1 VIEPVVDNKIMNV
14 SGVSFSDSLLNTAVS
29 LKTMSFQSSITVAVM
44 KQIQEQQ
51 KIEAEGLL
59 KMINSTPTPGDVGSI
74 VDVSA

>member
-1 VIEPVVDNKIMNV
+1 MNV

-29 LKTMSFQSSITVAVM
+29 LKTMSSQSGITVAVM

>member
-1 VIEPVVDNKIMNV
+1 MNV

-29 LKTMSFQSSITVAVM
+29 LKTMSSQSSITVAVM

>member
-1 VIEPVVDNKIMNV
+1 MNV

-29 LKTMSFQSSITVAVM
+29 LKTMSSQSSITVAVM

-51 KIEAEGLL
+51 QIEAEGLL
-59 KMINSTPTPGDVGSI
+59 KMINSTPTAGDVGSI